1 MELYFMRHLLHNQRL
16 VRSSIIQRISNLL
29 ILLFSSITLVVS
41 KMDSL
46 MVEELLALMKQEITH
61 QFFNEKLAVNQHQFK
76 YMLKT
81 KVQEMLPDNF
91 HPKIGNN

>member
-1 MELYFMRHLLHNQRL
+1 
-16 VRSSIIQRISNLL
+16 
-29 ILLFSSITLVVS
+29 
-41 KMDSL
+41 